1 MEMVN
6 RFFRKANS
14 LLLAAAMVVTLLPAQ
29 TASAAGMEAVA
40 DVSALQQGDDVAGS
54 VISQQAAAADDV
66 PTKASIQAKE
76 YYVIEGNLPVLP
88 KKVKQADGSVA
99 QIKWTLDAG
108 LKAGEQI
115 VTGTDGKEQI
125 QVTVNVQPCDEV
137 VADVQA
143 TGRKDV
149 DGGTEAERL
158 AAIHPLRGY
167 RGLFVTEYDIRKIDG
182 SNWTDRAVIYLPETA
197 NGEVF
202 QGSNAW
208 DFGARLQFKF
218 NHNGT
223 SYFQTQLGDG
233 KVKDNAVYYPMKDE
247 DLRAA
252 LDRGEKV
259 ERLLEFDEKSTYHV
273 RTVMDTLTDK
283 EKANV
288 KIYVTDPEGIEHEV
302 TQEGG
307 NGFRIYPTDGIV
319 KNFAAVRGGFTMTNH
334 KISWISGYATKKTEI
349 YLKAEGA
356 ADYVKEDQV
365 VSTKE
370 LPGEISGGADAE
382 IVRDNKVYRL
392 DTEAQSGWYK
402 DGQKYT
408 GVVSADEGQEV
419 VPVYRAYY
427 KYNKA
432 INKTDL
438 DGQLDAV
445 KTYKEEDYTASS
457 WTAFE
462 QALKKANQVKADTTA
477 DQDTVDKAKQA
488 LETASGKLISIKNL
502 KEAIGALEAELES
515 KKAQKDDYVNWTMV
529 EKAVEDAKKVLN
541 NADANS
547 TQITNAER
555 KLAGT
560 KLITKAEQELADAKN
575 AMESSVTIAEKKL
588 ADEKESEYTP
598 ASWSAL
604 KAALEACKQL
614 NAETA
619 TKEEYNTKRETLD
632 LAVQGLTKLA
642 DKSALNQA
650 ITTAEAKKKTDYEE
664 AGWNKLQEMLTTAK
678 TVAGNRNA
686 TQSEV
691 DTAKAALQEAID
703 KLVEKQASK
712 PTGVK
717 VKTVKRAAKS
727 YQIAAG
733 KKLDLKKVFT
743 VSPGNAS
750 NKKLTYSV
758 DKKNY
763 ASIKSGVVTVKKA
776 GAGKTV
782 TVKATAADGSGKS
795 ATIKIKIMKNA
806 VKKITVKK
814 KSLTVKAGKKV
825 TIKPTVSPSKNVNK
839 KLSYTSSNPNLA
851 SVKNGVVTTK
861 KGKKG
866 KVTITI
872 KSTDGSNKAVKVK
885 ITIKK

>member
-1 MEMVN
+1 MRGMVKK
-6 RFFRKANS
+6 FFRKANS

-29 TASAAGMEAVA
+29 TASAAGLDALV
-40 DVSALQQGDDVAGS
+40 LQQGNDAAGA
-54 VISQQAAAADDV
+54 VIFQQRAAATDDI
-66 PTKASIQAKE
+66 PTLEAIQAKE
-76 YYVIEGNLPVLP
+76 YSVIEGNMPVLP
-88 KKVKQADGSVA
+88 KKVKLADNSVA
-99 QIKWTLDAG
+99 QIKWSLDTG
-108 LKAGEQI
+108 LKAGQQI
-115 VTGTDGKEQI
+115 VTGTDGTEQI
-125 QVTVNVQPCDEV
+125 QVTVKVQPCDEA

-143 TGRKDV
+143 TGKTD
-149 DGGTEAERL
+149 DKGGSQEERL
-158 AAIHPLRGY
+158 AAIHTLRGY
-167 RGLFVTEYDIRKIDG
+167 RGLFVTEYDIKVDG
-182 SNWTDRAVIYLPETA
+182 SGWTDRAVIYLPETA
-197 NGEVF
+197 NGEQF
-202 QGSNAW
+202 QASNAW

-218 NHNGT
+218 NHNGK
-223 SYFQTQLGDG
+223 SYFQTQNGDG
-233 KVKDNAVYYPMKDE
+233 KVKDNAVYYPMKDD

-252 LDRGEKV
+252 LDRGENV

-283 EKANV
+283 DKANV

-302 TQEGG
+302 TKEGG

-319 KNFAAVRGGFTMTNH
+319 KKFAAVRGGFTMTNH
-334 KISWISGYATKKTEI
+334 KISWISGYATKKTEL

-356 ADYVKEDQV
+356 TDYVKEEQI

-370 LPGEISGGADAE
+370 LPGVISAEADAE
-382 IVRDNKVYRL
+382 IVRDGKVYKL

-408 GVVSADEGQEV
+408 GIVSADEGQEV
-419 VPVYRAYY
+419 EPVYRAYY

-432 INKTDL
+432 IDKSGLNELIDE
-438 DGQLDAV
+438 AV
-445 KTYKEEDYTASS
+445 DNCKEEDYTASS
-457 WTAFE
+457 WTPFE
-462 QALKKANQVKADTTA
+462 QALWKANQVKADTTA
-477 DQDTVDKAKQA
+477 DQNTVNKAEQA
-488 LETASGKLISIKNL
+488 LETAKGNLISIKAL
-502 KEAIGALEAELES
+502 KKAIGDLEAELEQKES
-515 KKAQKDDYVNWTMV
+515 QKDNYANWTIV
-529 EKAVEDAKKVLN
+529 ERAVADAKKVLN
-541 NADANS
+541 NADATS
-547 TQITNAER
+547 TQIQRAEE
-555 KLAGT
+555 KLAAT
-560 KLITKAEQELADAKN
+560 KLITKAEQELADAKK
-575 AMESSVTIAEKKL
+575 AMEASVKVAEKKL

-598 ASWSAL
+598 ASWGAL
-604 KAALEACKQL
+604 KEALDACKKL

-619 TKEEYNTKRETLD
+619 TKEDYNTKREALD
-632 LAVQGLTKLA
+632 LALQGLVKLA

-650 ITTAEAKKKTDYEE
+650 IKTAEAKNKADYEE
-664 AGWNKLQEMLTTAK
+664 AGWNKMQEKLAVAK
-678 TVAGNRNA
+678 TVAGNLNA

-691 DTAKAALQEAID
+691 DRAKSELQDAIG
-703 KLVEKQASK
+703 KLVQKQPPK
-712 PTGVK
+712 PTTVK
-717 VKTVKRAAKS
+717 VKSVKRAAKS

-743 VSPGNAS
+743 VSPSNAS

-758 DKKNY
+758 DKKNF
-763 ASIKSGVVTVKKA
+763 ASIKSGVVTVNKK

-782 TVKATAADGSGKS
+782 TVKAAATDGSGKS

-839 KLSYTSSNPNLA
+839 KLSYTSSNTKLA
-851 SVKNGVVTTK
+851 TVKNGVVTAK

-872 KSTDGSNKAVKVK
+872 KSTDGSNKSVKVK